1 MTATETLTPEQNM
14 PANGS
19 AEDPG
24 LIALSRA
31 AAQFKLSVD
40 VGQLAHQ
47 LGRSEGLA
55 DSIDLCR
62 CALWI
67 GLRARQN
74 YSTIDRLS
82 ALPLPALMLTAQ
94 GWMVLEKVD
103 GDRLTVFMPDQ
114 ADSCEYSRQE
124 FSEFWQGELILLAE
138 ALDIPKKTKFGLAWF
153 VPSIRKHASQFRYV
167 LLVSLMLQLIAL
179 VTPLLFQNVID
190 KVLVSR
196 SLSSLQV
203 LGIAMLALAVFEPIY
218 GFLRSWLFAN
228 LASKTNSELSS
239 RLYQHLITLPLTYFQ
254 QRQTGEII
262 ARVREMSQIRQ
273 FLTGSALSMVLDL
286 AFVGLFLAVMFTYA
300 AKLTFLVIGSLVL
313 YFIFW
318 LLVGPALRARV
329 TREYELGAD
338 NTAFLIES
346 VTGIETIK
354 TTATELSFLRQWER
368 QLASFVRAS
377 FRAKVVGIL
386 AGQGIGLIQKLTS
399 ALVLWWGVTLV
410 IEGLLTPGELVAF
423 NMLAGNV
430 TQPILRLA
438 QIWQDF
444 QHTLISLRRIGD
456 ILDEDTEQG
465 SGGLASVP
473 KLAGGVSFSGVRFR
487 YHADGQ
493 EVLRNLNIDIKPGE
507 FIGITGPSGSGKSTL
522 TRLLQRLY
530 IPQHGQV
537 LVDGIDLAIADPV
550 ALRRNMSVVLQES
563 LLFSGTIAE
572 NIRLCSPLASDAE
585 VMQAASLAGADE
597 FIREQAEGYNAQV
610 GEKGGRLSGGQRQ
623 RIALARALI
632 TNPRILLLDE
642 ATSALDYESEAAV
655 MANMDTISQGRTV
668 ISIAHRLNT
677 LRYADRI
684 LVLDKGEIVEQGTH
698 QQLLD
703 QDGTYANLWRLQVA
717 S

>member
-1 MTATETLTPEQNM
+1 M
-14 PANGS
+14 
-19 AEDPG
+19 
-24 LIALSRA
+24 
-31 AAQFKLSVD
+31 
-40 VGQLAHQ
+40 
-47 LGRSEGLA
+47 
-55 DSIDLCR
+55 
-62 CALWI
+62 
-67 GLRARQN
+67 
-74 YSTIDRLS
+74 
-82 ALPLPALMLTAQ
+82 
-94 GWMVLEKVD
+94 
-103 GDRLTVFMPDQ
+103 
-114 ADSCEYSRQE
+114 
-124 FSEFWQGELILLAE
+124 
-138 ALDIPKKTKFGLAWF
+138 
-153 VPSIRKHASQFRYV
+153 
-167 LLVSLMLQLIAL
+167 
-179 VTPLLFQNVID
+179 
-190 KVLVSR
+190 
-196 SLSSLQV
+196 
-203 LGIAMLALAVFEPIY
+203 
-218 GFLRSWLFAN
+218 
-228 LASKTNSELSS
+228 
-239 RLYQHLITLPLTYFQ
+239 
-254 QRQTGEII
+254 
-262 ARVREMSQIRQ
+262 
-273 FLTGSALSMVLDL
+273 
-286 AFVGLFLAVMFTYA
+286 
-300 AKLTFLVIGSLVL
+300 
-313 YFIFW
+313 
-318 LLVGPALRARV
+318 
-329 TREYELGAD
+329 
-338 NTAFLIES
+338 
-346 VTGIETIK
+346 
-354 TTATELSFLRQWER
+354 
-368 QLASFVRAS
+368 
-377 FRAKVVGIL
+377 
-386 AGQGIGLIQKLTS
+386 
-399 ALVLWWGVTLV
+399 
-410 IEGLLTPGELVAF
+410 
-423 NMLAGNV
+423 
-430 TQPILRLA
+430 
-438 QIWQDF
+438 
-444 QHTLISLRRIGD
+444 
-456 ILDEDTEQG
+456 
-465 SGGLASVP
+465 P

-487 YHADGQ
+487 YHSDGQ